1 MIKSPFYSLLLLVF
15 ALSACTYEK
24 GDAGQA
30 NLTLRFKGY
39 YDGSYLKM
47 FTSTY
52 DFSRGFAKMR
62 FQLFQ
67 FYISDVS
74 LLTDGDSTQVL
85 DIALVSFKNVQN
97 DATAQEG
104 ITFSI
109 KDIPPGK
116 YRGIKIGL
124 GVSPD
129 LNAMGPS
136 NYQPPHPLDDN
147 YWSWAKGYVFTKIE
161 GNVDADNSNT
171 FPYKL
176 TIHIGENPFYRS
188 KTILSPFE
196 IKPGDN
202 VISLGVDLYTV
213 MRGGIFGGFPDYKN
227 GYQNHTTNLEHAKFF
242 SDNLPA
248 AITLLNN

>member
-1 MIKSPFYSLLLLVF
+1 MSKRIFYSLLLLVF
-15 ALSACTYEK
+15 AISACTYEK

-30 NLTLRFKGY
+30 NLNLRFKGF
-39 YDGSYLKM
+39 YDGSNLKM
-47 FTSTY
+47 FTGTY
-52 DFSRGFAKMR
+52 PYYWDGIKLR

-67 FYISDVS
+67 FYISDVT
-74 LLTDGDSTQVL
+74 LLGENGDSTKLL
-85 DIALVSFKNVQN
+85 DIALVSFKNVQD
-97 DATAQEG
+97 DAAAQKG
-104 ITFSI
+104 ITFEV

-116 YRGIKIGL
+116 YRGIKMGL
-124 GVSPD
+124 GVSAD

-161 GNVDADNSNT
+161 GNVDADNKGT
-171 FPYKL
+171 FPFKL
-176 TIHIGENPFYRS
+176 TLHIGEDPFYRQ

-196 IKPGDN
+196 IKPGANDLN
-202 VISLGVDLYTV
+202 LGVDLYQV
-213 MRGGIFGGFPDYKN
+213 MKGNSGILLPLRS
-227 GYQNHTTNLEHAKFF
+227 GYQNHTTDLVYAKFI

>member
-1 MIKSPFYSLLLLVF
+1 MSKRIFYSFFLLTF
-15 ALSACTYEK
+15 ILSACTYEK

-30 NLTLRFKGY
+30 NLNLRFKGF
-39 YDGSYLKM
+39 YDGSNLKM
-47 FTSTY
+47 FTTTY
-52 DFSRGFAKMR
+52 DFSRGYAKLR
-62 FQLFQ
+62 FQVFQ

-74 LLTDGDSTQVL
+74 LLTGGDSIKL
-85 DIALVSFKNVQN
+85 IDIGLVSFKNVQD
-97 DATAQEG
+97 DATAQKG
-104 ITFSI
+104 ITFAI
-109 KDIPPGK
+109 KNIPPGN
-116 YRGIKIGL
+116 YTGIKIGL

-176 TIHIGENPFYRS
+176 TVHIGENPFFRQ

-202 VISLGVDLYTV
+202 EINLGIDLYTV
-213 MRGGIFGGFPDYKN
+213 MRGGVLDGFPDLKN

-242 SDNLPA
+242 SDNLVKS
-248 AITLLNN
+248 ITLLDN